1 MKCIL
6 KSVRLSFPNLFQA
19 SSVNGSEPRFAANFL
34 IEPDS
39 ENAKAVETAV
49 AQAAKDKW
57 GAKAELEIKKLSAS
71 DRTCL
76 HDGNLKDYDGYEGN
90 LYLSASNSV
99 KPLVLDKD
107 AKTHLDSSD
116 GRPYAGCYV
125 NAIVDIWV
133 QDNNFGKRINAS
145 LRGVQFVKDGDA
157 FSGGG
162 AATEDEFADLAVPDS
177 DADEDFSDL
186 I

>member
-6 KSVRLSFPNLFQA
+6 KTVRLSFPDLFKA

-39 ENAKAVETAV
+39 ENAQVVKDTI
-49 AQAAKDKW
+49 AQVAKDKW
-57 GAKAELEIKKLSAS
+57 GAKAEAELKKLSAS

-76 HDGNLKDYDGYEGN
+76 HDGDLKDYDGYEGK
-90 LYLSASNSV
+90 LYISASNAV
-99 KPLVLDKD
+99 RPLVLDRD

-125 NAIVDIWV
+125 NALIDVWA

-162 AATEDEFADLAVPDS
+162 AATEDEFADLAVTEE
-177 DADEDFSDL
+177 DAEEEFNDL